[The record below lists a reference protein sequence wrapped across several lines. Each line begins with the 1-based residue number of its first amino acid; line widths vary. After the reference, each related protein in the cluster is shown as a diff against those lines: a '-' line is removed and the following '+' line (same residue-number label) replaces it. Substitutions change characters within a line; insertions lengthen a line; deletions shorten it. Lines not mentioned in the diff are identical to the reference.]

1 MSAAGGRSDVAK
13 TTDGTK
19 ADAIARAW
27 SGIESA
33 REDLVALCLELGN
46 LESPHAAER
55 PAAEHVRG
63 WLARAGIETW
73 LQPITE
79 RSANVVGYL
88 PAAASGGNS
97 LIVNAHLDT
106 GPALAPEA
114 TADDRRIEGAWV
126 EGGLIIGKGVIN
138 DKGQLCAFM
147 IALRALV
154 QAGIRLRGDLWLA
167 GVAFETGRPS
177 VDALQGI
184 DCPGEGFGSRW
195 LVDRGVT
202 ADFALVGETS
212 GFGIVRA
219 ECGEASI
226 KVHIPGKRVYTP
238 RLERGADLGPG
249 SNAFVKAAHLVLA
262 LERWA
267 VDYQARE
274 SRDFDG
280 GRFVPKAQVV
290 KIAGSEALGWCNVY
304 LDVRI
309 LPGYKPEAI
318 RREVAAVAAGLG
330 IEARASVYQFSRG
343 YVAQGAEPLIAAL
356 EAGHRR
362 LFGGEPP
369 RPPAAE
375 TSMWR
380 DVNVFNEVGIPAV
393 CYGPPRQVEPFS
405 GARDRAMRIDD
416 LVAATKVYAATIIEL
431 CGVAGD

>member
-1 MSAAGGRSDVAK
+1 MTEPTDRPDRSLAV
-13 TTDGTK
+13 GQ
-19 ADAIARAW
+19 AIDRAW
-27 SGIESA
+27 TDIEAS
-33 REDLVALCLELGN
+33 RDDLVALCLELGN
-46 LESPHAAER
+46 LPSPHAAER
-55 PAAEHVRG
+55 PAAEHVG
-63 WLARAGIETW
+63 AWLGRSGIDTW
-73 LQPITE
+73 LQPITD
-79 RSANVVGYL
+79 RSANVVGHV
-88 PAAASGGNS
+88 PGTGVGGHS

-126 EGGLIIGKGVIN
+126 DGDLIIGKGVIN

-147 IALRALV
+147 IAVRALV
-154 QAGIRLRGDLWLA
+154 RAGVRLRGDLWLS

-226 KVHIPGKRVYTP
+226 KVHVPGKRVYTP
-238 RLERGADLGPG
+238 RLERGAGLGPD
-249 SNAFVKAAHLVLA
+249 SNAFVKAAHLVVA

-274 SRDFDG
+274 TRDFEG

-309 LPGYKPEAI
+309 LPGRKPEAI
-318 RREVAAVAAGLG
+318 RREVASVAQALG

-343 YVAQGAEPLIAAL
+343 HVAQGAEPLIAAL
-356 EAGHRR
+356 EASHRR
-362 LFGGEPP
+362 LFGSAPP
-369 RPPAAE
+369 QPPAAE

-416 LVAATKVYAATIIEL
+416 LLAATKVYAATIIEL
-431 CGVAGD
+431 CGVEGG

>member
-1 MSAAGGRSDVAK
+1 MSTLAAPSARAGAREA
-13 TTDGTK
+13 
-19 ADAIARAW
+19 AIARAW
-27 SGIESA
+27 AGIDAS
-33 REDLVALCLELGN
+33 RDDLVALCLELGN
-46 LESPHAAER
+46 LASPHAAER
-55 PAAEHVRG
+55 PAAEHVHA
-63 WLARAGIETW
+63 WLERAGVESW

-79 RSANVVGYL
+79 RSANVVGYR
-88 PAAASGGNS
+88 PGSGGGHS

-126 EGGLIIGKGVIN
+126 EGDLIIGKGVIN

-147 IALRALV
+147 IALRALAA
-154 QAGIRLRGDLWLA
+154 AGIRLRGDLWLS

-177 VDALQGI
+177 VDGVQGI

-267 VDYQARE
+267 IDYQARE
-274 SRDFDG
+274 SQDFDG

-290 KIAGSEALGWCNVY
+290 KVAGSEALGWCNVY

-309 LPGYKPEAI
+309 LPGRKPEAI
-318 RREVAAVAAGLG
+318 RREVAAVAAALG

-343 YVAQGAEPLIAAL
+343 YVARGAEPLIDAL
-356 EAGHRR
+356 QSSHRR
-362 LFGGEPP
+362 LFGTEPP
-369 RPPAAE
+369 QPPPAE

-416 LVAATKVYAATIIEL
+416 LLAATKVYAATIIEL
-431 CGVAGD
+431 CGVEGD